1 MPPTP
6 KIGST
11 IKGKKGSYLLEE
23 LITEGNMSWAL
34 KARNTATKEQ
44 VFMKYYK
51 SPTPTVSWY
60 EDYLSYVAKLNR
72 RLEESEAHQYCV
84 LAQDLFTA
92 NPKPGMCP
100 SDFFFSTYEFITGGN
115 DMRKM
120 LDSGTLSWDQRKKM
134 AKVFLA
140 SMRRVHKAGVVHCD
154 LKPENIQML
163 PDSNSTMGLIPRMI
177 DMDFSIIENERA
189 PWTVGADKTG
199 YTGTPGYFS
208 PEHLNNSTP
217 TSASDVFTIGIILS
231 ELLANTHPFAKAH
244 EQGKEAYAA
253 AVHAG
258 NRFTPVT
265 LMGTLGDNQAHATE
279 YAKLIELC
287 FSPSPSKRPTCE
299 MLHRKLLEL
308 DKVSSTI
315 PQPPPPESPPQ
326 RTGGVPEPEPEP
338 EPKPETT
345 SEPELPPAPPKAT
358 TLVLTGDLGSR
369 EFRLSMDAGSTILG
383 DVTSQAR
390 FCEKMQFHL
399 EKRGDEWYISPAK
412 AVTRNLTAVNG
423 TPITQEVKLTEGDTV
438 CLIGKASGK
447 TAMNL
452 AVSFK

>member
-60 EDYLSYVAKLNR
+60 EDYLSYVAKLNS

-120 LDSGTLSWDQRKKM
+120 LDSGTLSWEQRKKM

-177 DMDFSIIENERA
+177 DMDFSIIENDRA
-189 PWTVGADKTG
+189 PWTVGPDKTG

-231 ELLANTHPFAKAH
+231 ELLVNTHPFAKAH

-258 NRFTPVT
+258 NQFTPVT
-265 LMGTLGDNQAHATE
+265 LIGDLGNTPEHALE
-279 YAKLIELC
+279 YAKLIEQC
-287 FSPSPSKRPTCE
+287 FSPAPTKRPTCE

-308 DKVSSTI
+308 DKVSSTTPLRPDI
-315 PQPPPPESPPQ
+315 PIPTP
-326 RTGGVPEPEPEP
+326 TPEPEP
-338 EPKPETT
+338 
-345 SEPELPPAPPKAT
+345 PPAPPKAT
-358 TLVLTGDLGSR
+358 TLVLTGDLGNR

-438 CLIGKASGK
+438 CLIGKTSGK

-452 AVSFK
+452 AVSIK